1 MRSPPSRNPR
11 HRPSPNP
18 RRNNPPMSAKLNR
31 TLHGP
36 SWTEVIFGAL
46 LSVILGAVLGAALMI
61 ARPVVSVRQPPKEA
75 ERDPK
80 DVYYIQGARDPSKSR
95 AALAKRKSF
104 GEGQSVSFTE
114 DELNALAA
122 LPPAAV
128 ANPGAEGQ
136 NPPAPAKAA
145 DSGETIAAGQ
155 FNFRLRDGRM
165 QVAVPVTL
173 NVLGLSQ
180 QVIVQ
185 AHGGFVKEG
194 SGFAFVPETLY
205 VGSMPVQRL
214 PMAERYVRE
223 QFLAPKAIPDDVRA
237 SWAKLTNVSI
247 DGNTL
252 KLTLP

>member
-1 MRSPPSRNPR
+1 
-11 HRPSPNP
+11 
-18 RRNNPPMSAKLNR
+18 MSAKLDR

-36 SWTEVIFGAL
+36 SWTEVILGAL
-46 LSVILGAVLGAALMI
+46 LSVMLGALLGAALMI
-61 ARPVVSVRQPPKEA
+61 ARPVISARQPPKES

-80 DVYYIQGARDPSKSR
+80 AVYYIQGARDPSKSR

-122 LPPAAV
+122 LPSAAI
-128 ANPGAEGQ
+128 ASPGAEGQ
-136 NPPAPAKAA
+136 NPLAPAKAA
-145 DSGETIAAGQ
+145 DSGETIAAGKAD
-155 FNFRLRDGRM
+155 FRMRDGKM
-165 QVAVPVTL
+165 QIAVPVTL
-173 NVLGLSQ
+173 NVLGLSP

-205 VGSMPVQRL
+205 VGSLPVQRL

-223 QFLAPKAIPDDVRA
+223 QFLQPKAIPDDVRA
-237 SWAKLTNVSI
+237 SWAKLANVSI
-247 DGNTL
+247 EGSTL